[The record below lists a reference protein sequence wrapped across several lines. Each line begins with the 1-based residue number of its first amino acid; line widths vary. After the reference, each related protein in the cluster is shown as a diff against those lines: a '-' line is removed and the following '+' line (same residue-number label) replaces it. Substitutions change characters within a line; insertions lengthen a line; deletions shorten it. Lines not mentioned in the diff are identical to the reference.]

1 MSEDYENSNHL
12 VGKLPQDELKMT
24 SSTTYESTDAVTA
37 SKKLK
42 SKPTSKRLNDD
53 NSPAVIAMSNLR
65 CPSPPP
71 ILQHPAFPSQAH
83 QSVRP
88 SAKEGEPFSGATSNS
103 SQQDSVDSLPP
114 SDTASPAVDSSVG
127 RNGALGVGGSAKF
140 QEQGLNVSRL
150 TESLRKTSAKHEGPR
165 SNSPIVRH
173 EEDDIL
179 AMPAPQHQRTTSM
192 HAHFSVEDIMK
203 HPNARSRSG
212 SASTNDLEA
221 PHHIVPPLPQIKP
234 NEIAHPATSVPTTST
249 DVHLR
254 LPQDDGKLHILFGA
268 CGSVSIKKTRLI
280 INKLEQIY
288 KDNVS
293 IQLILTKAAE
303 HFVSRGEFPANVQI
317 WRDKDEWSVWN
328 SRTDPVLH
336 IELRRWADVLIIA
349 PLSANTMS
357 KIAMGLCD
365 NLLTNVVRAWNTQ
378 YPIILAPAMVSFAY
392 TSPVTKR
399 HAKTIKEDMKWIEIL
414 KPTEKVVSSY
424 GEIGMGGM
432 MDWNEIVDKIVQ
444 KLGGYPEDEDDEDD
458 EGEEDV
464 KRGEDEEDEGDEED
478 EEKDEEEEEDDDD
491 DDDDGENAGESGE
504 QNEPPLISGIRKLT
518 VAEEDELSE
527 AIEKGK
533 YSGSSNNKIIQ

>member
-1 MSEDYENSNHL
+1 MADGSENPSQL
-12 VGKLPQDELKMT
+12 VGESPQAELKT
-24 SSTTYESTDAVTA
+24 TNSTAFESKNSMIT

-42 SKPTSKRLNDD
+42 SKPTPKRLNDV

-71 ILQHPAFPSQAH
+71 ILQHPALASQVD
-83 QSVRP
+83 QSVQP
-88 SAKEGEPFSGATSNS
+88 ASKEGENLSGVTSKS
-103 SQQDSVDSLPP
+103 SKHDSVDSLPL
-114 SDTASPAVDSSVG
+114 SDSASAAVDSSADK
-127 RNGALGVGGSAKF
+127 NSALGSGRTTQV
-140 QEQGLNVSRL
+140 QEPALNVSKL
-150 TESLRKTSAKHEGPR
+150 TQSLRKNSAKYEGLR
-165 SNSPIVRH
+165 SNSPVVRH
-173 EEDDIL
+173 DEDDIL

-221 PHHIVPPLPQIKP
+221 PHHIAPPIPQIKP

-349 PLSANTMS
+349 PLSANTLS

-444 KLGGYPEDEDDEDD
+444 KLGGYPEDEDEDED
-458 EGEEDV
+458 EGEDNV
-464 KRGEDEEDEGDEED
+464 KGGEDEEDEGEEED
-478 EEKDEEEEEDDDD
+478 EEKEDEDEDEDDEDDDD
-491 DDDDGENAGESGE
+491 GDNVEESE
-504 QNEPPLISGIRKLT
+504 EHNEPPLISGIRKLT

-527 AIEKGK
+527 AIEKGTH
-533 YSGSSNNKIIQ
+533 SGPLHNKGTQ

>member
-1 MSEDYENSNHL
+1 MSEGYENSNQL
-12 VGKLPQDELKMT
+12 VGESPQDEVKMT
-24 SSTTYESTDAVTA
+24 NSTTFESKNAGTT

-42 SKPTSKRLNDD
+42 PKQTSKRVNDD
-53 NSPAVIAMSNLR
+53 TSPAVIAMSNLR

-71 ILQHPAFPSQAH
+71 ILQHPTLPSQMD
-83 QSVRP
+83 QSVQP
-88 SAKEGEPFSGATSNS
+88 SKEKETLSGVMSKS
-103 SQQDSVDSLPP
+103 SRHGSADSLPL
-114 SDTASPAVDSSVG
+114 SDIASAANDSSAN
-127 RNGALGVGGSAKF
+127 RNGTVGLAGSAQL
-140 QEQGLNVSRL
+140 QEPGSNVSKL
-150 TESLRKTSAKHEGPR
+150 TQSLRKNPIKQEVPR
-165 SNSPIVRH
+165 SNSPIVVRH
-173 EEDDIL
+173 DEDDVL

-221 PHHIVPPLPQIKP
+221 PHHIAPPMPLIKP
-234 NEIAHPATSVPTTST
+234 NEVAHPATSDPTTST

-328 SRTDPVLH
+328 GRTDPVLH

-444 KLGGYPEDEDDEDD
+444 KMGGYPEDENDEDD
-458 EGEEDV
+458 EGEDDI
-464 KRGEDEEDEGDEED
+464 RGGEDEEDEGEDED
-478 EEKDEEEEEDDDD
+478 EEKEDEDDDDEDEDDDD
-491 DDDDGENAGESGE
+491 DDDGDNVEESEE

-527 AIEKGK
+527 AIEGGK
-533 YSGSSNNKIIQ
+533 HSGPLNN

>member
-1 MSEDYENSNHL
+1 MADGSENPSQL
-12 VGKLPQDELKMT
+12 VGESPQAELKT
-24 SSTTYESTDAVTA
+24 TNSTAFESKNSMIT

-42 SKPTSKRLNDD
+42 SKPTPKRLNDV

-71 ILQHPAFPSQAH
+71 ILQHPALTSQVD
-83 QSVRP
+83 QSVQP
-88 SAKEGEPFSGATSNS
+88 ASKEGENLSGVTSKS
-103 SQQDSVDSLPP
+103 SKHDSVDSLPL
-114 SDTASPAVDSSVG
+114 SDSASAAVDSSADK
-127 RNGALGVGGSAKF
+127 NNALGSGRTTQV
-140 QEQGLNVSRL
+140 QEPALSVSKL
-150 TESLRKTSAKHEGPR
+150 TQSLRKNSAKYEGLR
-165 SNSPIVRH
+165 SNSPVVRH
-173 EEDDIL
+173 DEDDIL

-221 PHHIVPPLPQIKP
+221 PHHIAPPIPQIKP

-349 PLSANTMS
+349 PLSANTLS

-444 KLGGYPEDEDDEDD
+444 KLGGYPEDEDEDED
-458 EGEEDV
+458 EGEDNV
-464 KRGEDEEDEGDEED
+464 KGGEDEEDEGEEED
-478 EEKDEEEEEDDDD
+478 EEKEDEDEDEDDEDD
-491 DDDDGENAGESGE
+491 EDGDNVEESE
-504 QNEPPLISGIRKLT
+504 EHNEPPLISGIRKLT

-527 AIEKGK
+527 AIEKGTH
-533 YSGSSNNKIIQ
+533 SGPLHNKGTQ